1 MRHLNYYD
9 KEFNKKIEETTPTIA
24 LKMIEGS
31 ESEFGVF
38 LETEFIEMFEEIIWS
53 TTFSL
58 IKEEVNVKKWLGDK
72 WNQMKSKISSFLQK
86 IGQSLKDSIVGKLMN
101 TLKEKVKSIE
111 KECLLFFDD
120 LKMAVIKNE
129 LILPGNKVNFK
140 KITEMVM
147 GIFKEEKKNIEPTV
161 LKNIEN
167 NVGSIELKESLKYGF
182 SSTNSVES
190 LLILENDIF
199 YNHITD
205 SEIFNENLWSALKK
219 GYNKLTTTGKEVEDS
234 KVTTQKG
241 EIEVDDQN
249 IITFGVDG
257 VEGGKNIKE
266 ETIKDSSVGIF
277 GKLLTKLGVSSPRAQ
292 VALSK
297 LSFILIPVII
307 SLVIGIF
314 SATGGVTLAAGAAGG
329 VFLAPAFS
337 IFTVVCGL
345 FFCLGVFLIMCWF
358 RKPYPD
364 LKDYIQY
371 LEAWFEVYPSG
382 RRSKEDEDREQKIKN
397 LSSPGGKEGFAKF
410 DDARLK
416 KDDKC
421 ALLGKL
427 NAIDRKKN
435 KSDEDLENMEKV
447 EKFLAERGIKP
458 DSYEEERENCREKR
472 EKSEEERKNTKRL
485 VSYKS
490 DDGKYQSGVAT
501 GKSSKN

>member
-1 MRHLNYYD
+1 
-9 KEFNKKIEETTPTIA
+9 
-24 LKMIEGS
+24 
-31 ESEFGVF
+31 
-38 LETEFIEMFEEIIWS
+38 
-53 TTFSL
+53 
-58 IKEEVNVKKWLGDK
+58 
-72 WNQMKSKISSFLQK
+72 
-86 IGQSLKDSIVGKLMN
+86 
-101 TLKEKVKSIE
+101 
-111 KECLLFFDD
+111 
-120 LKMAVIKNE
+120 
-129 LILPGNKVNFK
+129 
-140 KITEMVM
+140 
-147 GIFKEEKKNIEPTV
+147 
-161 LKNIEN
+161 
-167 NVGSIELKESLKYGF
+167 
-182 SSTNSVES
+182 
-190 LLILENDIF
+190 
-199 YNHITD
+199 
-205 SEIFNENLWSALKK
+205 
-219 GYNKLTTTGKEVEDS
+219 
-234 KVTTQKG
+234 
-241 EIEVDDQN
+241 
-249 IITFGVDG
+249 
-257 VEGGKNIKE
+257 
-266 ETIKDSSVGIF
+266 
-277 GKLLTKLGVSSPRAQ
+277 
-292 VALSK
+292 
-297 LSFILIPVII
+297 
-307 SLVIGIF
+307 
-314 SATGGVTLAAGAAGG
+314 
-329 VFLAPAFS
+329 
-337 IFTVVCGL
+337 
-345 FFCLGVFLIMCWF
+345 MCWF